1 MFTKQDGREGEKPT
15 TGIHSSTRICS
26 IFIYTHK
33 PEECWW
39 AAAIRVEP
47 GPVGDEEKRETEQT
61 LFFFFL
67 ISISR
72 SPLNTHENNRV
83 NRRLSFWCF
92 FGGVCLFSS
101 LSTDHYLKSH
111 LFFLFFVS
119 FVSYFNFDERV
130 FSRFYFFFS
139 FTSSSNS
146 CSYLFS
152 RLSTLFGY
160 RSSCCCWC
168 CVRIVLYEV
177 CWIAPPPTR
186 HRVDADKEMGR
197 ARSCGGKFDRREER
211 QSISTFSRQCPS
223 SSDSSQAKKSVK
235 KRKDENINKHLR
247 AATHTQLLS
256 LFLLCTFPHP

>member
-1 MFTKQDGREGEKPT
+1 V
-15 TGIHSSTRICS
+15 
-26 IFIYTHK
+26 
-33 PEECWW
+33 
-39 AAAIRVEP
+39 RVFP
-47 GPVGDEEKRETEQT
+47 F
-61 LFFFFL
+61 LFFFF
-67 ISISR
+67 S
-72 SPLNTHENNRV
+72 
-83 NRRLSFWCF
+83 
-92 FGGVCLFSS
+92 
-101 LSTDHYLKSH
+101 
-111 LFFLFFVS
+111 
-119 FVSYFNFDERV
+119 
-130 FSRFYFFFS
+130 
-139 FTSSSNS
+139 SSSNS

-160 RSSCCCWC
+160 RSSCCCCC